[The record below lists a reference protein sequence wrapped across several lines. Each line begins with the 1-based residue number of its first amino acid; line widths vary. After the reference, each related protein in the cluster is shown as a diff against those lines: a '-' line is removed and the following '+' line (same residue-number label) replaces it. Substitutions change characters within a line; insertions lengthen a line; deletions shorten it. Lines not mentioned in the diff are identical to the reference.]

1 MQLKKLQELKATCRQ
16 FFAVFTVLGA
26 FALLTMRKIPII
38 ALLTMRKIPIIALLT
53 MRKIPII
60 ALLTMRK
67 IVVLLSKQQQ
77 SCRELFLVS
86 SQDCSPKKVT
96 KEITTTNT
104 TKMFDKKLLYNVLL
118 WLK

>member
-1 MQLKKLQELKATCRQ
+1 MRRVFRSHLQFLSGHIR
-16 FFAVFTVLGA
+16 
-26 FALLTMRKIPII
+26 I
-38 ALLTMRKIPIIALLT
+38 ANNAKDPHHRIANNA
-53 MRKIPII
+53 KD
-60 ALLTMRK
+60 ACC
-67 IVVLLSKQQQ
+67 VLLSKQQQ